1 MEVLKRILQQR
12 NEDAA
17 LQAIALM
24 HQGLIVDLTSNIAL
38 AAAKIEPQ
46 LKLPLADS
54 VILVTARSHAAVIW
68 TQDED
73 FKGIKGVRYIGKKTK
88 GVK

>member
-1 MEVLKRILQQR
+1 VRRGAPRQQR

-24 HQGLIVDLTSNIAL
+24 HQGLIADLTSNIAL
-38 AAAKIEPQ
+38 DAAKIGAQ

-54 VILVTARSHAAVIW
+54 VILATARTHAAVIW

-73 FKGIKGVRYIGKKTK
+73 FRGIKGVRYIEKRQK
-88 GVK
+88 